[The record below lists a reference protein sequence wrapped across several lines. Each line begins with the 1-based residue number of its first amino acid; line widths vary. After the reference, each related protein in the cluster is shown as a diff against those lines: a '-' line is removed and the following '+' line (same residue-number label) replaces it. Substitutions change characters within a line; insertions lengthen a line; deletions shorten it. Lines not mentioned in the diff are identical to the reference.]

1 MTNAQLQI
9 ALEIATLAHKNV
21 TRRNGDPY
29 VFHVLR
35 VANNA
40 KFIKTKLQKTA
51 AILHDVIEDTPFD
64 AHFLREK
71 GISPE
76 VLDVLALLTHK
87 KDEVSYEEYI
97 QTVCTNLDAMLIKL
111 SDLTDNLDQG
121 TLSKITERDR
131 ERFMIYEQAKTTIMS
146 VLVTKHPAVFKDILN
161 KK

>member
-64 AHFLREK
+64 AQFLREK

-76 VLDVLALLTHK
+76 VLDVLTLLTHK
-87 KDEVSYEEYI
+87 KDEVTYEEYI

-131 ERFMIYEQAKTTIMS
+131 ERFIVYEQAKTTIMS
-146 VLVTKHPAVFKDILN
+146 VLATKHPAVFKDILN
-161 KK
+161 K

>member
-64 AHFLREK
+64 AQFLREK

-87 KDEVSYEEYI
+87 KDEVTYEEYI
-97 QTVCTNLDAMLIKL
+97 QKVCTNLDAMLIKL

-131 ERFMIYEQAKTTIMS
+131 ERFMVYE
-146 VLVTKHPAVFKDILN
+146 
-161 KK
+161 